1 MNKVAHE
8 QGSHMKSSSQSSL
21 LTQQRFLP
29 YFITQFLGA
38 FNDNIFKNVL
48 LLFVAFASVD
58 TLPISS
64 NLFIN
69 LAAGLFILP
78 FFLFSALAGVLADK
92 YEKSWFIRKVKL
104 LEILIMSLGAI
115 GFIYES
121 YGILLLLLFLM
132 GTQSAF
138 FGPVKYALLP
148 QQLEPKELVSGNA
161 LVETGTFLAILIG
174 TLGAG
179 LIASHE
185 SAKIVAAVCIVL
197 FAVMGY
203 GASCFIPNAPS
214 NAPDMKIKWRP
225 IALTR
230 QTLKIAK
237 KDRPTFQALMAI
249 SWFWFLGAAYL
260 TQFPN
265 FTKIH
270 LNGTES
276 AVAFLLALFSV
287 GIAIG
292 SLACDKLSNHRIE
305 IGIVPMGSFGISLFG
320 LLMALAV
327 PENLP
332 QFESFNQF
340 VGHSELW
347 PLFAYLLLLG
357 ISGGIFIVP
366 LYALMQFRAEP
377 NERAQVI
384 AGLNIYNSLFMVG
397 SAVLGIVCLSLLEL
411 NIVELFILL
420 AAMNTLV
427 VLYLVYQVPIYAFR
441 FFTWVVTHTMYRVKH
456 KNLHH
461 LPEKGG
467 ALIICNHVS
476 YMDAL
481 LLSAVC
487 PRLIRFVMEEDYAKL
502 PPIRRFLKRAGVI
515 PISATNRR
523 SIRNAFNEVEQA
535 LHDGHIVCIFPEGR
549 LTSDGEIGEFMRGME
564 LIIKRSPVPVIPMA
578 LKGLWGSY
586 FSRFKGRACKGLP
599 TRFWTKLEIEAGDA
613 IDPKQA
619 SCEVLRQKVIEIRGD
634 FR

>member
-1 MNKVAHE
+1 MNN
-8 QGSHMKSSSQSSL
+8 SSQSSL
-21 LTQQRFLP
+21 LTQKRFLP

-104 LEILIMSLGAI
+104 LEVVIMSLGAI

-148 QQLEPKELVSGNA
+148 QQLKTKELVSGNA

-179 LIASHE
+179 IIASEE
-185 SAKIVAAVCIVL
+185 SAKLVAAICIVS
-197 FAVMGY
+197 FAVLGY
-203 GASCFIPNAPS
+203 VSSCFIPEAPS
-214 NAPDMKIKWRP
+214 NAPDLKVKWQPIK
-225 IALTR
+225 LTKA
-230 QTLKIAK
+230 TLTIAK
-237 KDRPTFQALMAI
+237 KDRPTFQALMSI
-249 SWFWFLGAAYL
+249 SWFWFLGATYL

-265 FTKIH
+265 FTKLH

-276 AVAFLLALFSV
+276 SVAFLLALFSV

-305 IGIVPMGSFGISLFG
+305 IGIVPMGSLGISIFG
-320 LLMALAV
+320 LLMATSI
-327 PENLP
+327 PESLP
-332 QFESFNQF
+332 EFGSFQQF
-340 VGHSELW
+340 VTYSELW

-366 LYALMQFRAEP
+366 LYSLMQLRAKP
-377 NERAQVI
+377 DERAQVI

-397 SAVLGIVCLSLLEL
+397 SAVMGIVCLSVLEL
-411 NIVELFILL
+411 SIPQLFILL
-420 AAMNTLV
+420 ALLNTFV
-427 VLYLVYQVPIYAFR
+427 MLYLFYQVPIYAFR

-456 KNLHH
+456 KNLHN
-461 LPEKGG
+461 LPEDGG
-467 ALIICNHVS
+467 ALIVCNHVS

-502 PPIRRFLKRAGVI
+502 PPLRRFLKRAGVI
-515 PISATNRR
+515 PISSTNRR

-535 LHDGHIVCIFPEGR
+535 LHEGHIVCIFPEGK
-549 LTSDGEIGEFMRGME
+549 LTSDGEVAEFMRGME
-564 LIIKRSPVPVIPMA
+564 LIIRRSPVPVIPMA

-586 FSRFKGRACKGLP
+586 FSRYKGRACKGLP
-599 TRFWTKLEIEAGDA
+599 TRFWTKLEIEAGEPISPAD
-613 IDPKQA
+613 A
-619 SCEVLRQKVIEIRGD
+619 SCETLRQAVADLRGSQ
-634 FR
+634 R

>member
-1 MNKVAHE
+1 MNN
-8 QGSHMKSSSQSSL
+8 SSQSSL
-21 LTQQRFLP
+21 LTQKRFLP

-104 LEILIMSLGAI
+104 LEVVIMSLGAI

-148 QQLEPKELVSGNA
+148 QQLETKELVSGNA

-179 LIASHE
+179 IIASEE
-185 SAKIVAAVCIVL
+185 SAKLVAAICIVS
-197 FAVMGY
+197 FAVLGY
-203 GASCFIPNAPS
+203 VSSCFIPKAPS
-214 NAPDMKIKWRP
+214 NAPDLKVKWQPIK
-225 IALTR
+225 LT
-230 QTLKIAK
+230 QATLAIAK
-237 KDRPTFQALMAI
+237 KDHPTFQALMSI
-249 SWFWFLGAAYL
+249 SWFWFLGATYL

-265 FTKIH
+265 FTKLH

-276 AVAFLLALFSV
+276 SVAFLLALFSV

-305 IGIVPMGSFGISLFG
+305 IGIVPMGSLGISLFG
-320 LLMALAV
+320 LLMATSIPDSL
-327 PENLP
+327 PE
-332 QFESFNQF
+332 FSSFQQF
-340 VGHSELW
+340 VTYSELW

-366 LYALMQFRAEP
+366 LYSLMQLRAKP
-377 NERAQVI
+377 DERAQVI

-397 SAVLGIVCLSLLEL
+397 SAVMGIVCLSVLEL
-411 NIVELFILL
+411 SIPQLFILL
-420 AAMNTLV
+420 ALLNTFV
-427 VLYLVYQVPIYAFR
+427 MLYLFYQVPIYAFR

-456 KNLHH
+456 KNLHN
-461 LPEKGG
+461 LPEDGG
-467 ALIICNHVS
+467 ALIVCNHVS

-502 PPIRRFLKRAGVI
+502 PPLRRFLKRAGVI
-515 PISATNRR
+515 PISSTNRR

-535 LHDGHIVCIFPEGR
+535 LHESHIVCIFPEGK
-549 LTSDGEIGEFMRGME
+549 LTSDGEVAEFMRGME
-564 LIIKRSPVPVIPMA
+564 LIIRRSPVPVIPMA

-586 FSRFKGRACKGLP
+586 FSRYKGRACKGLP
-599 TRFWTKLEIEAGDA
+599 TRFWTKLEIEAGEPISPAD
-613 IDPKQA
+613 A
-619 SCEVLRQKVIEIRGD
+619 SCETLRQAVADLRGSQ
-634 FR
+634 R

>member
-1 MNKVAHE
+1 MNN
-8 QGSHMKSSSQSSL
+8 SSQSSL
-21 LTQQRFLP
+21 LTQKRFLP

-58 TLPISS
+58 TLPIST

-104 LEILIMSLGAI
+104 LEVVIMSLGAV

-148 QQLEPKELVSGNA
+148 QQLETKELVSGNA

-179 LIASHE
+179 IIASE
-185 SAKIVAAVCIVL
+185 EGAKLIAAVCIVS
-197 FAVMGY
+197 FAVLGY
-203 GASCFIPNAPS
+203 VSSCFIPQAPS
-214 NAPDMKIKWRP
+214 NAPDLKVKCQP
-225 IALTR
+225 VKLTR
-230 QTLKIAK
+230 ATLAIAK
-237 KDRPTFQALMAI
+237 KDRPTFQALMSI

-265 FTKIH
+265 FTKLH

-276 AVAFLLALFSV
+276 SVAFLLALFSV

-305 IGIVPMGSFGISLFG
+305 IGIVPMGSLGISIFG
-320 LLMALAV
+320 LLMAISI
-327 PENLP
+327 PESLP
-332 QFESFNQF
+332 DFSSFYQF
-340 VGHSELW
+340 VTYSELW

-357 ISGGIFIVP
+357 ISGGVFIVP
-366 LYALMQFRAEP
+366 LYSLMQLRAKP
-377 NERAQVI
+377 DERAQVI

-397 SAVLGIVCLSLLEL
+397 SAVLGIVCLSVLDLS
-411 NIVELFILL
+411 IPQLFILL
-420 AAMNTLV
+420 AVGNTLV
-427 VLYLVYQVPIYAFR
+427 MLYLFYQVPIYAFR

-467 ALIICNHVS
+467 ALIVCNHVS

-487 PRLIRFVMEEDYAKL
+487 PRLIRFVMEEDYTKL
-502 PPIRRFLKRAGVI
+502 PPIRRFLKRAEVI
-515 PISATNRR
+515 PISATNRN
-523 SIRNAFNEVEQA
+523 SIRNAFKEVERA
-535 LHDGHIVCIFPEGR
+535 LHEGHIVCIFPEGK
-549 LTSDGEIGEFMRGME
+549 LTSDGEMAEFMRGME

-586 FSRFKGRACKGLP
+586 FSRYKGRACKGLP
-599 TRFWTKLEIEAGDA
+599 TRFWTKLEIEAGEP
-613 IDPKQA
+613 ISPKQA
-619 SCEVLRQKVIEIRGD
+619 SCETLRQSVSDLRGSL
-634 FR
+634 R

>member
-1 MNKVAHE
+1 MNND
-8 QGSHMKSSSQSSL
+8 SQSSL
-21 LTQQRFLP
+21 LTQKRFLP

-104 LEILIMSLGAI
+104 LEVVIMSLGAI

-121 YGILLLLLFLM
+121 YAILLLLLFLM

-148 QQLEPKELVSGNA
+148 QQLESKELVSGNA

-179 LIASHE
+179 IIASE
-185 SAKIVAAVCIVL
+185 ENSKLIAAVCIVT
-197 FAVMGY
+197 FAVLGY
-203 GASCFIPNAPS
+203 LASYFIPEAPS
-214 NAPDMKIKWRP
+214 NAPDLKVKWQP
-225 IALTR
+225 ITLTR
-230 QTLKIAK
+230 QTLAIAK

-249 SWFWFLGAAYL
+249 SWFWFLGATYL

-265 FTKIH
+265 FTKVY

-305 IGIVPMGSFGISLFG
+305 IGIVPMGSLGISIFG
-320 LLMALAV
+320 FLMAVSIPDA
-327 PENLP
+327 LP
-332 QFESFNQF
+332 DFDSFKNF
-340 VGHSELW
+340 VSYSELW

-357 ISGGIFIVP
+357 MSGGIFIVP
-366 LYALMQFRAEP
+366 LYSLMQFRAKP
-377 NERAQVI
+377 TERAQVI

-397 SAVLGIVCLSLLEL
+397 SAVLGIVFLSVLQLS
-411 NIVELFILL
+411 IPQLFALL
-420 AAMNTLV
+420 AVFNTLV
-427 VLYLVYQVPIYAFR
+427 MFALFYQVPIYAFR

-456 KNLHH
+456 KNLHN

-467 ALIICNHVS
+467 ALIVCNHVS

-502 PPIRRFLKRAGVI
+502 PPLRRFLKRAGVI
-515 PISATNRR
+515 PISATNRS
-523 SIRNAFNEVEQA
+523 SIRNAFKEVERA
-535 LHDGHIVCIFPEGR
+535 LHEGHIVCIFPEGK
-549 LTSDGEIGEFMRGME
+549 LTSDGEVAEFMRGME
-564 LIIKRSPVPVIPMA
+564 LIIRRSPVPVIPMA

-586 FSRFKGRACKGLP
+586 FSRFKGSACKGLP
-599 TRFWTKLEIEAGDA
+599 NRFWTKIEIEAGRP
-613 IDPKQA
+613 ILPKDT
-619 SCEVLRQKVIEIRGD
+619 SCETLRQSVAELRGPL
-634 FR
+634 R

>member
-1 MNKVAHE
+1 MNN
-8 QGSHMKSSSQSSL
+8 SSQSSL
-21 LTQQRFLP
+21 LTQKRFLP

-104 LEILIMSLGAI
+104 LEVVIMSLGAI

-148 QQLEPKELVSGNA
+148 QQLETKELVSGNA

-179 LIASHE
+179 IIASEE
-185 SAKIVAAVCIVL
+185 SAKLVAAICIVS
-197 FAVMGY
+197 FAVLGY
-203 GASCFIPNAPS
+203 VSSCFIPEAPS
-214 NAPDMKIKWRP
+214 NAPDLKVKWQPIK
-225 IALTR
+225 LTKA
-230 QTLKIAK
+230 TLAIAK
-237 KDRPTFQALMAI
+237 KDRPTFQALMSI
-249 SWFWFLGAAYL
+249 SWFWFLGATYL
-260 TQFPN
+260 TQFPI
-265 FTKIH
+265 FTKLH

-276 AVAFLLALFSV
+276 SVAFLLALFSV

-305 IGIVPMGSFGISLFG
+305 IGIVPMGSLGISIFG
-320 LLMALAV
+320 LLMATSI
-327 PENLP
+327 PESLP
-332 QFESFNQF
+332 EFGSFQQF
-340 VGHSELW
+340 VTYSELR

-366 LYALMQFRAEP
+366 LYSLMQLRAKP
-377 NERAQVI
+377 DERAQVI

-397 SAVLGIVCLSLLEL
+397 SAVMGIICLSVLEL
-411 NIVELFILL
+411 SIPQLFVLL
-420 AAMNTLV
+420 ALLNTFV
-427 VLYLVYQVPIYAFR
+427 MLYLFYQVPIYAFR

-456 KNLHH
+456 KNLHN
-461 LPEKGG
+461 LPESGG
-467 ALIICNHVS
+467 ALIVCNHVS

-502 PPIRRFLKRAGVI
+502 PPLRRFLKRAGVI
-515 PISATNRR
+515 PISSTNRR

-535 LHDGHIVCIFPEGR
+535 LHEGHIVCIFPEGK
-549 LTSDGEIGEFMRGME
+549 LTSDGEVAEFMRGME
-564 LIIKRSPVPVIPMA
+564 LIIRRSPVPVIPMA

-586 FSRFKGRACKGLP
+586 FSRYKGRACKGLP
-599 TRFWTKLEIEAGDA
+599 TRFWTKLEIETGEPISPAD
-613 IDPKQA
+613 A
-619 SCEVLRQKVIEIRGD
+619 SCETLRQAVADLRGSQ
-634 FR
+634 R

>member
-1 MNKVAHE
+1 MNND
-8 QGSHMKSSSQSSL
+8 SQSSL
-21 LTQQRFLP
+21 LTQKRFLP

-104 LEILIMSLGAI
+104 LEVVIMSLGAI

-121 YGILLLLLFLM
+121 YAILLLLLFLM

-148 QQLEPKELVSGNA
+148 QQLKSKELVSGNA

-179 LIASHE
+179 IIASE
-185 SAKIVAAVCIVL
+185 ENSKLIAAVCIVTFSVL
-197 FAVMGY
+197 GY
-203 GASCFIPNAPS
+203 LASYFIPEAPS
-214 NAPDMKIKWRP
+214 NAPDLKVKWQP
-225 IALTR
+225 ITLTR
-230 QTLKIAK
+230 QTLAIAK

-249 SWFWFLGAAYL
+249 SWFWFLGATYL

-265 FTKIH
+265 FTKVY

-305 IGIVPMGSFGISLFG
+305 IGIVPMGSLGISIFG
-320 LLMALAV
+320 FLMAVSIPDA
-327 PENLP
+327 LP
-332 QFESFNQF
+332 DFDSFKSF
-340 VGHSELW
+340 VSYSELW

-357 ISGGIFIVP
+357 MSGGIFIVP
-366 LYALMQFRAEP
+366 LYSLMQFRAKP
-377 NERAQVI
+377 TERAQVI

-397 SAVLGIVCLSLLEL
+397 SAVLGIVFLSVLQLS
-411 NIVELFILL
+411 IPQLFALL
-420 AAMNTLV
+420 AVFNTLV
-427 VLYLVYQVPIYAFR
+427 MFALFYQVPIYAFR

-456 KNLHH
+456 KNLHN

-467 ALIICNHVS
+467 ALIVCNHVS

-502 PPIRRFLKRAGVI
+502 PPLRRFLKRAGVI
-515 PISATNRR
+515 PISATNRS
-523 SIRNAFNEVEQA
+523 SIRNAFKEVERA
-535 LHDGHIVCIFPEGR
+535 LHEGHIVCIFPEGK
-549 LTSDGEIGEFMRGME
+549 LTSDGEVAEFMRGME
-564 LIIKRSPVPVIPMA
+564 LIIRRSPVPVIPMA

-586 FSRFKGRACKGLP
+586 FSRFKGSACKGLP
-599 TRFWTKLEIEAGDA
+599 NRFWTKIEIEAGKP
-613 IDPKQA
+613 ILPKDT
-619 SCEVLRQKVIEIRGD
+619 SCETLRQSVAELRGPL
-634 FR
+634 R